1 MAQAVLKFWILYLCL
16 PKRPVPP
23 HFVSQCLSD
32 LSIACVDAYVHIVH
46 VHYVYAHVPAHT
58 CLCVNQGVLGIHL
71 SPCLSAG
78 VTGTQCHNSFF
89 HVGARDLN
97 SGWASCLYSKH
108 SAQWAFSPVTILYRF
123 SLQNII
129 RSVRAPDFPQPS
141 VLLIFFCKPIFT
153 YALHLLGH
161 AHSSSHIYILFFKPP
176 SHSCP
181 LCQCSVC
188 SLSELHGLDLPFH
201 TQLKRLLNT
210 VFSPLLMKVIIHI

>member
-1 MAQAVLKFWILYLCL
+1 MCMHMYL
-16 PKRPVPP
+16 
-23 HFVSQCLSD
+23 
-32 LSIACVDAYVHIVH
+32 HIH
-46 VHYVYAHVPAHT
+46 A
-58 CLCVNQGVLGIHL
+58 CVNQGVLGIHL

-97 SGWASCLYSKH
+97 SGWPSCLYSKP
-108 SAQWAFSPVTILYRF
+108 WAISPVTIFYKF
-123 SLQNII
+123 SLQNRI

-141 VLLIFFCKPIFT
+141 VLLVFFCKPIFT

-161 AHSSSHIYILFFKPP
+161 AHCSSHIYILLFKPP
-176 SHSCP
+176 SHACP

-188 SLSELHGLDLPFH
+188 SLSELHGLDLPLH

-210 VFSPLLMKVIIHI
+210 ASLHYWWKSSSISSIHFTSLDSIFLRHG